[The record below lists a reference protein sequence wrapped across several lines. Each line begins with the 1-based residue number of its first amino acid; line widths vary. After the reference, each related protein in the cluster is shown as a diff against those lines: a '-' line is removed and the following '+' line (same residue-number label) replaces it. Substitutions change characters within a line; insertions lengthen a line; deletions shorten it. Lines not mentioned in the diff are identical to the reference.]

1 MASSGVMISRELQIT
16 LQLAMTEALN
26 RRHEYVCLEHLLYAM
41 LHDVT
46 TSNILQHCGADL
58 ESLKKK
64 LQKFLDEELE
74 RIPKGEHL
82 QPHYANGVQRALQRA
97 ALHAQSA
104 GHSEINGAQ
113 VLVAMFHESE
123 SQAMLLLQEQGVTRF
138 DVINFISHG
147 VSKTGADQDREI
159 HGAGDEEGEGDSDGE
174 AEAEDGAPKLSPA
187 RALKNYAVNLAERA
201 AKGQIDPLIGRKNE
215 IERAIHVLLRRRK
228 NNPVFVGEAGVGKT
242 ALAEGLAL
250 AVHERRVPP
259 ALHDVQIF
267 ALDMGAL
274 LAGTRFRGD
283 FEQRLKA
290 VIKAATGNRRIILF
304 IDEIHTIVGAGS
316 ASGSTMDASNLLKPA
331 LASGELRC
339 IGSTTYQEYKRSF
352 DRDKALGRR
361 FQRIDVAEPTQEEA
375 VQILNGL
382 KPHYEKHHNVRY
394 TASAIR
400 ASVELSA
407 RYINDRYLPDKAID
421 VMDEAGVAGHLRAR
435 DNQTVIVGSRDAERT
450 VARIAK
456 IPERSVSSSDR
467 TRLQNLEPELK
478 KVVFGQDTAIE
489 AVCRAI
495 KLARSGL
502 AHPDRPVGAF
512 LFAGPTGVGKTEV
525 ARQLAKVMG
534 VEFLRFDMSEY
545 MERHTVSRLIGAP
558 PGYIGFD
565 QGGLLTDGINKT
577 PHCVLLLDEI
587 EKAHPDLFNILLQV
601 MDHATLTDNNGRK
614 ADFRNVVIVMTTNAG
629 AQELARAMIGF
640 GSAVTTGSPKAVID
654 RMFSPEFRNRLSAI
668 IEFAPLPPPVIEQ
681 VVEKFLAELQE
692 RLNTNKVKLEVSTAA
707 KQWLAQHGYDSRF
720 GARPLGRLIENE
732 ISRALADEVLFG
744 RLSKGG
750 QVRIDLDGDKLTFE
764 YGDTQPSTPQN
775 AGPSD
780 DAPVPEGSGGGA

>member
-1 MASSGVMISRELQIT
+1 MASPGVMISRELQVT
-16 LQLAMTEALN
+16 LQLAMSEALN

-46 TSNILQHCGADL
+46 TSNILKHCGADL
-58 ESLKKK
+58 EQLRKQ
-64 LQKFLDEELE
+64 LQKYLDEELE
-74 RIPKGEHL
+74 RLPKGGSF
-82 QPHYANGVQRALQRA
+82 QPHYAAGVQRALQRA

-104 GHSEINGAQ
+104 GRSEINGSQ
-113 VLVAMFHESE
+113 VLVAIFHETE
-123 SQAMLLLQEQGVTRF
+123 SHAVYLLQEQGVTRF
-138 DVINFISHG
+138 DVINFVSHG
-147 VSKTGADQDREI
+147 VSKIGTDEDRELR
-159 HGAGDEEGEGDSDGE
+159 GAHDEEGADGDPETENDGDGE
-174 AEAEDGAPKLSPA
+174 EARISPSK
-187 RALKNYAVNLAERA
+187 ALRSYAINLADRA
-201 AKGQIDPLIGRKNE
+201 AKGAIDPLIGRKNE
-215 IERAIHVLLRRRK
+215 VERAIHVLLRRRK

-250 AVHERRVPP
+250 AVHNGLVPA
-259 ALHDVQIF
+259 ALKDIQIY

-290 VIKAATGNRRIILF
+290 VIKAATGDKRIVLF
-304 IDEIHTIVGAGS
+304 IDEIHTVVGAGS

-331 LASGELRC
+331 LASGELRV
-339 IGSTTYQEYKRSF
+339 IGSTTFQEYKRSF
-352 DRDKALGRR
+352 DRDKALARR
-361 FQRIDVAEPTQEEA
+361 FQRIDVPEPSKEETI
-375 VQILNGL
+375 QILNGL
-382 KPHYEKHHNVRY
+382 KSHYEKHHNVRY

-400 ASVELSA
+400 AAVDLSA
-407 RYINDRYLPDKAID
+407 RYINDRFLPDKAID

-435 DNQTVIVGSRDAERT
+435 NGDTVVVGARDAERT
-450 VARIAK
+450 VARMAK
-456 IPERSVSSSDR
+456 IPERTVSSTDR
-467 TRLQNLEPELK
+467 ARLQSLDAELK
-478 KVVFGQDTAIE
+478 EVVFGQDPAID
-489 AVCRAI
+489 AVARAI

-534 VEFLRFDMSEY
+534 VEFIRFDMSEY

-558 PGYIGFD
+558 PGYVGFD

-614 ADFRNVVIVMTTNAG
+614 ADFRNVILVMTTNAG
-629 AQELARAMIGF
+629 AQELSRAMIGF
-640 GSAVTTGSPKAVID
+640 GAGITTGSPKAVID

-668 IEFAPLPPPVIEQ
+668 IEFAPLPPIVIER
-681 VVEKFLAELQE
+681 VVDKFLLELSE
-692 RLNTNKVKLEVSTAA
+692 RLEASKVTLEVSPAA
-707 KQWLAQHGYDSRF
+707 KKWLADNGYDTRF

-732 ISRALADEVLFG
+732 ISRVLADEVLFG
-744 RLSKGG
+744 RLAKGG
-750 QVRIDLDGDKLTFE
+750 GRVEVDLADGKLAFT
-764 YGDTQPSTPQN
+764 YPQSPSAATP
-775 AGPSD
+775 P
-780 DAPVPEGSGGGA
+780 PPEESGNEPKTVN